1 MIYIVIVLLSAFSLA
16 IIVMA
21 NEDDKYKDTPHTNN
35 ANYRVENNKISITL
49 FFILL
54 IFLAVSILY
63 VIVSEI
69 P

>member
-35 ANYRVENNKISITL
+35 AN
-49 FFILL
+49 
-54 IFLAVSILY
+54 
-63 VIVSEI
+63 
-69 P
+69 